1 MNHIFRDKRYKTLL
15 AILCATGWSLAYPLI
30 KAGYQGFRITPDDLG
45 GKLLFAGIRFFLAG
59 VLVAAFCRFR
69 KIPLEAKYAAD
80 LRWLVLLAVVN
91 TTLHYMCSYIGLSY
105 NPSGRSTI
113 LDSMGGFFLILLS
126 TAIFEDDKLSAQ
138 KMIGCILGVAG
149 IVLINIQPGGN
160 LFGDFS
166 FRGDGMIL
174 LNALCAAFG
183 GIITRIV
190 SRKMN
195 IMAATGYSMALG
207 GALLVLVGWMVGTK
221 SAWALQRKS
230 ALILAA
236 LVLISAVCFAVYN
249 ELLACHPISE
259 VAIYNALIPVLGVVF
274 AALLLNEELKWQYF
288 LSVAV
293 VAAGIYLVNRGEGR

>member
-1 MNHIFRDKRYKTLL
+1 M
-15 AILCATGWSLAYPLI
+15 AYPLI
-30 KAGYQGFRITPDDLG
+30 KAGYQEFRITPDDLG

-160 LFGDFS
+160 LFGNFS

>member
-1 MNHIFRDKRYKTLL
+1 M
-15 AILCATGWSLAYPLI
+15 AYPLI